1 MYNNHNSI
9 CPSVAG
15 NLEAISQGLE
25 LCNQL
30 DQASYNHK
38 AVPYVQSSIG
48 EHLRHIIDLYLAVK
62 DETKV
67 GVVDYDHRRR
77 GAQVETDLETGINEL
92 MQVKTWLEQL
102 TDSELAKSVSI
113 LSEASIATQ
122 QVCEMPSTMR
132 RELLFV
138 ASHTIHHFAL
148 IKVIAVHCNV
158 ETSEHLGYAPA
169 TATYLRGQ
177 A

>member
-1 MYNNHNSI
+1 MYDNKNNY
-9 CPSVAG
+9 CPSVSG

-25 LCNQL
+25 LCRQL
-30 DQASYNHK
+30 DQNSYNHK
-38 AVPYVQSSIG
+38 ATPYVQSSIG
-48 EHLRHIIDLYLAVK
+48 EHLRHINDLYFAIK
-62 DETKV
+62 NEANV

-77 GAQVETDLETGINEL
+77 GAPVESDLEVGIAEL
-92 MQVKTWLEQL
+92 EQIESWLKQL
-102 TDSELAKSVSI
+102 TDEQLDRNISI
-113 LSEASIATQ
+113 LSEASISSQ
-122 QVCEMPSTMR
+122 QVCEIPSNMR

-148 IKVIAVHCNV
+148 MRVAAIHCDV
-158 ETSEHLGYAPA
+158 ETNEHLGYAPA